1 MAREKTDYS
10 TFQDYAKI
18 LKGKC
23 QEEASSTSGCSD
35 GCSDCNGGCSGCEE
49 KCGCCPT
56 GLVAVED
63 SNGNHIGCLTP
74 NDAQLYM
81 TDTYKCP
88 DGYIRVTSGTGASM
102 VFIGCLTPAEYAI
115 YIAALPA

>member
-10 TFQDYAKI
+10 AYADYAKL
-18 LKGKC
+18 LKKKC
-23 QEEASSTSGCSD
+23 QEESSSSSGCSD
-35 GCSDCNGGCSGCEE
+35 CSGGCSDCNDCSDE
-49 KCGCCPT
+49 KCGCCPA

-63 SNGNHIGCLTP
+63 ANGNHIGCLTP

-88 DGYIRVTSGTGASM
+88 DGYIRVTSGTGVSM
-102 VFIGCLTPAEYAI
+102 IFIGCLTPAEYAV
-115 YIAALPA
+115 YVAAIPA